1 MSRGILF
8 FAAASAFV
16 LTMYATM
23 ASAKKP
29 QYVGNQGC
37 KCHKPELDEW
47 EKSPHGKAFETLAA
61 KNRSRDENK
70 AMRDAKLDIKKDYD
84 KDEKCLPC
92 HTVGYDKPGGY
103 DDDKSAK
110 DLVGV
115 GCEMCHGPGSE
126 YRNLH
131 KEKEETFTRAEAKA
145 MGAVSGKEDKA
156 VCMQCHDHKDSPF
169 NSKLDKKYMFN
180 HEEMIKLEKAW
191 HKVLPLKFKH

>member
-1 MSRGILF
+1 MSKGILF
-8 FAAASAFV
+8 FAVSAAFV
-16 LTMYATM
+16 FTMYATM

-37 KCHKPELDEW
+37 KCHKPEMDEW
-47 EKSPHGKAFETLAA
+47 EKSPHGKAFEMLVA

-92 HTVGYDKPGGY
+92 HTVGYGKPGGY
-103 DDDKSAK
+103 EDDKSAK

-145 MGAVSGKEDKA
+145 KIVSLLNPLKVNAYQAFIESKN
-156 VCMQCHDHKDSPF
+156 SPF
-169 NSKLDKKYMFN
+169 DLVCFSFEIRNSMASVVPIGFRIRRN
-180 HEEMIKLEKAW
+180 T
-191 HKVLPLKFKH
+191 